1 MESNFTAHELP
12 NRRENSS
19 ISNPS
24 NNANNSLNNNFSNR
38 LNSTRRRPQ
47 VAINQNP
54 ENDNDYQGSKF
65 VLGDKLYSEA
75 GKHHSSTSN
84 NNNIVVFGD
93 SIPNLVENVNLVSI
107 EISFLQE
114 QDLSIS
120 LSRYQRI
127 SYVMSMRRYKTQRT
141 MPLSSTL
148 MILMIF

>member
-24 NNANNSLNNNFSNR
+24 NNANNSLNNNFWNR
-38 LNSTRRRPQ
+38 LKSTRRRPQ

-93 SIPNLVENVNLVSI
+93 SIPNFNRKCKYDFNRNIISGRARFKHFPGAASKNQLCYVDATLQDATYDAAIIHVGVNGI
-107 EISFLQE
+107 
-114 QDLSIS
+114 
-120 LSRYQRI
+120 
-127 SYVMSMRRYKTQRT
+127 
-141 MPLSSTL
+141 
-148 MILMIF
+148 